1 MSGRGFIPG
10 LLLTTVTSMSDPKA
24 EPMGEVVALVQFI
37 DPQTREIVRA
47 GDRYHSTVQGARD
60 LVSLNRAREL
70 RPDEQP
76 TSARGEYNRRDM
88 RAQLTASPKKTPP
101 KRGL

>member
-88 RAQLTASPKKTPP
+88 RAAYSGPKKTPP
-101 KRGL
+101 KRGP

>member
-1 MSGRGFIPG
+1 MPNSRP
-10 LLLTTVTSMSDPKA
+10 
-24 EPMGEVVALVQFI
+24 EPTAEVVSLVQFI

-47 GDRYHSTVQGARD
+47 GDRYHTTAQGAHD

-76 TSARGEYNRRDM
+76 TPARGEYNRRDM
-88 RAQLTASPKKTPP
+88 RAQLAAGQKKTPP
-101 KRGL
+101 KRGP